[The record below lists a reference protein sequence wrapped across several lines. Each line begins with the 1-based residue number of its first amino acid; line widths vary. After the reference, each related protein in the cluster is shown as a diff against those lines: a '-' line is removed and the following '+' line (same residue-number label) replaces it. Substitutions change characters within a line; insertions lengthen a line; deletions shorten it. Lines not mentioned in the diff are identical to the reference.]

1 MISPRCHICGRSL
14 DVESLERAELAGWS
28 RSSGGWICESYD
40 CYMSCEHRPLSFTAP
55 GEATPAAAA
64 QIRNAAE

>member
-1 MISPRCHICGRSL
+1 MIPLICHICGRPS